1 MPRPA
6 SPTRRAD
13 ILAAARDAFNAR
25 GFAGARLDDI
35 ARAVGVSKAA
45 LYLQF
50 ASKEALFEASV
61 RELIS
66 QTLPQALPASFA
78 GQSAAALLRRFIEF
92 AFERLA
98 STEMAFVP
106 RVIIGEGMNFPEL
119 ARFYRDEVVNRVL
132 AVIEAVLRHGVER
145 GEFAC
150 PHPDLARRTIAGG
163 IVFGAL
169 WKIVFEP
176 NGGEPLDIAAMAR
189 VHADTVLDGL
199 LARKELPA

>member
-1 MPRPA
+1 MSRPA

-25 GFAGARLDDI
+25 GFASARLDDI

-61 RELIS
+61 RELIT
-66 QTLPQALPASFA
+66 QTLPQALPSSFA
-78 GQSAAALLRRFIEF
+78 GQSATALLRRFIEF

-98 STEMAFVP
+98 SAEMAFVP

-119 ARFYRDEVVNRVL
+119 ARFYHDEVVNRIL
-132 AVIEAVLRHGVER
+132 DIIEAVLRHGVEQ

-150 PHPDLARRTIAGG
+150 PRPDLARRTIAGG

-176 NGGEPLDIAAMAR
+176 NGGEPLYIEAMAR

-199 LARKELPA
+199 LARKELLA

>member
-1 MPRPA
+1 MPRPS

-61 RELIS
+61 RELIE
-66 QTLPQALPASFA
+66 QTLPEAIPADFT
-78 GQSAAALLRRFIEF
+78 GQSASALLRRFIGF

-98 STEMAFVP
+98 SKEMAFVP

-119 ARFYRDEVVNRVL
+119 ARFYHDEVVNRIL
-132 AVIEAVLRHGVER
+132 GVIEAVLRHGVEQ
-145 GEFAC
+145 GEFSC
-150 PHPDLARRTIAGG
+150 PDPALARRSIAGG

-176 NGGEPLDIAAMAR
+176 AGGEPLDIAAMAR
-189 VHADTVLDGL
+189 VHADTLLDGL
-199 LARKELPA
+199 LKRGELPA

>member
-1 MPRPA
+1 MPRPS

-25 GFAGARLDDI
+25 GFAGARLEDI

-61 RELIS
+61 RELIER
-66 QTLPQALPASFA
+66 TLPEALPASFA
-78 GQSAAALLRRFIEF
+78 GQSAAALLRRFIAF

-98 STEMAFVP
+98 SPEMAFVP
-106 RVIIGEGMNFPEL
+106 RVIIGEGMNFPDL
-119 ARFYRDEVVNRVL
+119 ARFYHDEVVNRIL
-132 AVIEAVLRHGVER
+132 DVIEGVLRHGVAQ
-145 GEFAC
+145 GEFIC
-150 PHPDLARRTIAGG
+150 PDPALARRSIAGG

-176 NGGEPLDIAAMAR
+176 SGGERLDIPAMAR
-189 VHADTVLDGL
+189 VHADTLLNGL
-199 LARKELPA
+199 LKREGLPA